1 MDSHSGYV
9 AGMKR
14 VYRNTKND
22 EEVRIQV
29 KSKDIYAKI

>member
-1 MDSHSGYV
+1 MDPHSGYV
-9 AGMKR
+9 GGMKR

-29 KSKDIYAKI
+29 KRKDIYAKI